1 MEIVSSAASS
11 QPLPPSDSL
20 EPAGHHSG
28 GPPKPTPPLTTSA
41 TVPRRHTKGLS
52 LNFPIL
58 VPTNVSNS
66 QSPTLGSGVQSP
78 IESAKSS
85 PRLRGAPFRGPDSAT
100 EPQDKAKTR
109 GSAEFLT
116 LLAGQERKVL
126 ELKEELQRAEADL
139 LVLKK
144 QWAAYEANKKRDE
157 VRQVKKLQPL
167 ALGDIVGGEGV
178 VAEDD
183 LDEERRRKRA
193 LVERSQTTQPI
204 SASNAV
210 SNGLVRKGSKRV
222 FEGGRHTRTL
232 SLLSPTT
239 TRGASKRAEET
250 QNTRED
256 TVNVD
261 GEEFSRPS
269 LSRMPTLDGLI
280 SGDALP
286 LGFGKTYKDLAAHRR
301 SLPPVA
307 ADLLVKQGK
316 QVYDGVREGLWT
328 FFEDIR
334 QATVGEEGING
345 TAAQQRPVRPIQK
358 KASRKSS
365 DKQSKINSREST
377 EAPSPRPMEPSFWK
391 EFGLDTP
398 HKISPRP
405 NETQKTNGHVQQK
418 SSTDSSNTPSLL
430 PDLNDNDDVEDAWDA
445 WESPVSTRGPLIA
458 GMEDIRQKRE
468 DGEAGLAWPELE
480 RITPSKLTRTVSD
493 LMKEWDSQE
502 SQDAPAKTNGLENGQ
517 MHILDSPHM

>member
-1 MEIVSSAASS
+1 MEVESSAVSSPQIPPNDSSESAESNPDGLPNPTRPATTNAAAS
-11 QPLPPSDSL
+11 
-20 EPAGHHSG
+20 
-28 GPPKPTPPLTTSA
+28 
-41 TVPRRHTKGLS
+41 RRHIKGLS
-52 LNFPIL
+52 LNFPVL
-58 VPTNVSNS
+58 VPTNIGYS

-85 PRLRGAPFRGPDSAT
+85 PLTRSVPFRSPDPAA
-100 EPQDKAKTR
+100 EPQEKAKTR

-116 LLAGQERKVL
+116 LLAAQERKVL

-157 VRQVKKLQPL
+157 VRQVKKKQPV
-167 ALGDIVGGEGV
+167 ALGEVGGGEGV
-178 VAEDD
+178 VADD
-183 LDEERRRKRA
+183 HLDEERRRKRA
-193 LVERSQTTQPI
+193 LVERSYTAQPAT
-204 SASNAV
+204 ASNAG
-210 SNGLVRKGSKRV
+210 SNGLTRKGSKRV

-232 SLLSPTT
+232 SLLSPTST
-239 TRGASKRAEET
+239 KVPSKQTEET
-250 QNTRED
+250 QNALDQTPI
-256 TVNVD
+256 VD
-261 GEEFSRPS
+261 GGEFTRPS
-269 LSRMPTLDGLI
+269 LSRMATLDSLI

-307 ADLLVKQGK
+307 ADMLVKQGK
-316 QVYDGVREGLWT
+316 QVYDGVRDGLWT

-345 TAAQQRPVRPIQK
+345 TVAQQRSARPPQR
-358 KASRKSS
+358 KASRKPS
-365 DKQSKINSREST
+365 DKQGKSNPKGRT
-377 EAPSPRPMEPSFWK
+377 ETPDSHHMEPSFWN

-398 HKISPRP
+398 HKNS
-405 NETQKTNGHVQQK
+405 TQPKVVEKPNGHVQQK

-445 WESPVSTRGPLIA
+445 WDSPVSTRGPLIA
-458 GMEDIRQKRE
+458 GMEDTRQRPAG
-468 DGEAGLAWPELE
+468 GEGGLPWPELE

-493 LMKEWDSQE
+493 LMKEWDST
-502 SQDAPAKTNGLENGQ
+502 QDDPTKTTGLEHGQ

>member
-1 MEIVSSAASS
+1 MENVSSAVSAQHLPSS
-11 QPLPPSDSL
+11 DPL
-20 EPAGHHSG
+20 EPADHDSNS
-28 GPPKPTPPLTTSA
+28 PRNPTPAPSTNA
-41 TVPRRHTKGLS
+41 TVAPRRHTKGLS
-52 LNFPIL
+52 LNFPVL
-58 VPTNVSNS
+58 VPTSASYS
-66 QSPTLGSGVQSP
+66 QSPTIGSGVQSP

-85 PRLRGAPFRGPDSAT
+85 PRIRAAPFRAPDSAT
-100 EPQDKAKTR
+100 EPQDQAKTR
-109 GSAEFLT
+109 GSAEYLT
-116 LLAGQERKVL
+116 LLAAQERKVL
-126 ELKEELQRAEADL
+126 ELREELQRAEADL

-157 VRQVKKLQPL
+157 VRQVKKLQPV
-167 ALGDIVGGEGV
+167 ALGEVVGGEGV

-193 LVERSQTTQPI
+193 LVERSYTTGPV

-232 SLLSPTT
+232 SLLSPTST
-239 TRGASKRAEET
+239 KGALKQADEPPR
-250 QNTRED
+250 TRED
-256 TVNVD
+256 AVNID
-261 GEEFSRPS
+261 GEEINRPS

-345 TAAQQRPVRPIQK
+345 TAAQQRPARPSQK
-358 KASRKSS
+358 KASRKSP
-365 DKQSKINSREST
+365 DKQSKRSSKDNAENPNS
-377 EAPSPRPMEPSFWK
+377 RPMEPSFWN

-398 HKISPRP
+398 HKGSTRK
-405 NETQKTNGHVQQK
+405 ETEKPNGHVQQK

-430 PDLNDNDDVEDAWDA
+430 PDLNDNDDAEDGWDAWD
-445 WESPVSTRGPLIA
+445 SPVSTRGPLIA
-458 GMEDIRQKRE
+458 ETEDIRQRPE
-468 DGEAGLAWPELE
+468 DGEAGLPWPELE

-493 LMKEWDSQE
+493 LMKEWDS
-502 SQDAPAKTNGLENGQ
+502 SQDDPTKTNGLGNGQ
-517 MHILDSPHM
+517 THILDSPHM

>member
-1 MEIVSSAASS
+1 MEIVSSAVSS
-11 QPLPPSDSL
+11 QHLPPNDPL
-20 EPAGHHSG
+20 EPADHDSDAQTN
-28 GPPKPTPPLTTSA
+28 PTPAPTTIA

-58 VPTNVSNS
+58 VPTSVSYT
-66 QSPTLGSGVQSP
+66 QSPTLASGVQSP

-85 PRLRGAPFRGPDSAT
+85 PPIRGVPFRGPDPAT
-100 EPQDKAKTR
+100 EAQEKAKTR

-116 LLAGQERKVL
+116 LLAAQERKVL

-157 VRQVKKLQPL
+157 VRQVKKLQPV
-167 ALGDIVGGEGV
+167 ALGDVMGGEGV

-183 LDEERRRKRA
+183 LDEERKRKRA
-193 LVERSQTTQPI
+193 LVERGYTSQPAA
-204 SASNAV
+204 ASNAG

-232 SLLSPTT
+232 SLLSPTSSK
-239 TRGASKRAEET
+239 GAPKPADET
-250 QNTRED
+250 QSTQED
-256 TVNVD
+256 TVNAD
-261 GEEFSRPS
+261 GEDMNRPS
-269 LSRMPTLDGLI
+269 FSRMPTLDGLI

-307 ADLLVKQGK
+307 ADILVKQGK

-345 TAAQQRPVRPIQK
+345 TAAQQRPARPAHRK
-358 KASRKSS
+358 AARKASDRQGKLSS
-365 DKQSKINSREST
+365 KDST
-377 EAPSPRPMEPSFWK
+377 EIPDPRPMEPSFWK

-398 HKISPRP
+398 QKNSTRP
-405 NETQKTNGHVQQK
+405 KAAEKLNGHVQQK

-430 PDLNDNDDVEDAWDA
+430 PDLNDHDEIEDGWDAWD
-445 WESPVSTRGPLIA
+445 SPVSTRGPLIA
-458 GMEDIRQKRE
+458 GMEEVRPKPE
-468 DGEAGLAWPELE
+468 DGEAGLPWPELD

-493 LMKEWDSQE
+493 LMKEWESSQE
-502 SQDAPAKTNGLENGQ
+502 DPTKTSGLANGQ

>member
-1 MEIVSSAASS
+1 MEIVSSPHLSS
-11 QPLPPSDSL
+11 SDALERVGNDSHIPPN
-20 EPAGHHSG
+20 
-28 GPPKPTPPLTTSA
+28 PTLAPTTNTTA
-41 TVPRRHTKGLS
+41 PRRHTKGLS

-58 VPTNVSNS
+58 VPTNVSTS
-66 QSPTLGSGVQSP
+66 LSPTIGSGVQSP
-78 IESAKSS
+78 VESARSS
-85 PRLRGAPFRGPDSAT
+85 PRTRGAPFKSPDPAA
-100 EPQDKAKTR
+100 EPQEKTKTR

-116 LLAGQERKVL
+116 LLAAQERRVL

-157 VRQVKKLQPL
+157 VRQVKKLQPV
-167 ALGDIVGGEGV
+167 ALDDVVGGEGA
-178 VAEDD
+178 VAEED

-193 LVERSQTTQPI
+193 LVERNYTNQAA
-204 SASNAV
+204 SANNTGSI
-210 SNGLVRKGSKRV
+210 GLVRKGSKRV

-232 SLLSPTT
+232 SLLSPTST
-239 TRGASKRAEET
+239 KGVLKHAEEAKGT
-250 QNTRED
+250 K
-256 TVNVD
+256 D
-261 GEEFSRPS
+261 GMTEADSEQASRPS
-269 LSRMPTLDGLI
+269 LSRMATLDSLI
-280 SGDALP
+280 SGDALH
-286 LGFGKTYKDLAAHRR
+286 LGFGKTYKELAAHRR

-345 TAAQQRPVRPIQK
+345 TAAQQRPVRSSQRK
-358 KASRKSS
+358 VRRKSS
-365 DKQSKINSREST
+365 DKPAKPNSKDNTENPNSRS
-377 EAPSPRPMEPSFWK
+377 MEPSFWR

-398 HKISPRP
+398 QKSSTRP
-405 NETQKTNGHVQQK
+405 MAAEKSNGHVQQK

-430 PDLNDNDDVEDAWDA
+430 PDLNDNDEVEDGWDAWD
-445 WESPVSTRGPLIA
+445 SPMSNREPPIV
-458 GMEDIRQKRE
+458 GMGEMRQKPE
-468 DGEAGLAWPELE
+468 DVESGLPWPELE

-493 LMKEWDSQE
+493 LMKEWDSN
-502 SQDAPAKTNGLENGQ
+502 QDDPVKTNGLENGQ